1 MEAKSASHR
10 RAADLTSV
18 LSTDCRSNVERPII
32 FRTSAVAVCCCS
44 DSRSTRL
51 DGRGLQRH
59 NPFDDT
65 HPAYNL
71 PTDLDGGGSLQVLCV
86 GNVDVIIG
94 VNAGKPSEPFMK
106 FLGAIAHD
114 VVGANAKSAIALA
127 SQCYRN
133 ALHHKEGKEGMHSGD
148 PVSTSN
154 LQVDCRVDNNF
165 ISFGIFSTISHK
177 SCKLKI
183 HDRMPLFSV
192 LTVAAEWG
200 TRFRRGKLSAV
211 GTCGDFQ
218 E

>member
-1 MEAKSASHR
+1 MLK
-10 RAADLTSV
+10 
-18 LSTDCRSNVERPII
+18 RPIVI
-32 FRTSAVAVCCCS
+32 ALMLAAVTVQAMATDFHCPSEVL
-44 DSRSTRL
+44 TKL

-86 GNVDVIIG
+86 GNVDLIIG
-94 VNAGKPSEPFMK
+94 VNTGKPSEPFMK

-127 SQCYRN
+127 SQCYRS
-133 ALHHKEGKEGMHSGD
+133 ALDHKEGKEGMYSGD

-165 ISFGIFSTISHK
+165 TSFGIF
-177 SCKLKI
+177 
-183 HDRMPLFSV
+183 RP
-192 LTVAAEWG
+192 
-200 TRFRRGKLSAV
+200 
-211 GTCGDFQ
+211 
-218 E
+218 